1 MGEGWK
7 GKSYTYFKKSNY
19 LQIIQNSTIPKE
31 LTEKLLKES
40 KLLNRETGYQV
51 KS

>member
-1 MGEGWK
+1 M
-7 GKSYTYFKKSNY
+7 
-19 LQIIQNSTIPKE
+19 IQNSIIPEE
-31 LTEKLLKES
+31 LTVKLLKES